1 MCSQQ
6 SSPAAVTSMPLTA
19 GEYSTRRHRAR
30 LRQRPD
36 RALAWHWG
44 VRDCEVRSGLI
55 METDPWY
62 CETSIA
68 ILNKEVRWYLE
79 TVQCKPSMSVSVY
92 ICFTS
97 SLNRFCFN
105 AIHLLRHPTSSLFI
119 LRFVIHHS
127 RLKYIYPVSIGSLQ
141 HLISRII
148 EQEGHTIGDTN
159 EELWL

>member
-1 MCSQQ
+1 
-6 SSPAAVTSMPLTA
+6 MPLTT
-19 GEYSTRRHRAR
+19 GEYSTRRQRAR

-36 RALAWHWG
+36 RALTWHWG

-79 TVQCKPSMSVSVY
+79 TVLCKPSISVWVY
-92 ICFTS
+92 ICLTS

-127 RLKYIYPVSIGSLQ
+127 RLKYISPVIYR
-141 HLISRII
+141 ISSAFDIADHRTRGTHDRRH
-148 EQEGHTIGDTN
+148 QWRTLTLVGGTN
-159 EELWL
+159 LG